1 MICKQFTPGPSIVH
15 QGCLR
20 QYTVFSNHVLDLEKD
35 YDSYWRCG
43 TLMELKLF
51 AISGSTLKAF
61 GSYTT
66 ERPFHYSLN
75 CTLHG
80 PSAEKL
86 RASSQGFELNVV
98 YWLVEF
104 ALKGFPHHFRFS
116 LCKRRTTIQEI
127 L

>member
-1 MICKQFTPGPSIVH
+1 MK
-15 QGCLR
+15 
-20 QYTVFSNHVLDLEKD
+20 
-35 YDSYWRCG
+35 
-43 TLMELKLF
+43 LKLF
-51 AISGSTLKAF
+51 AISGSRLNAF
-61 GSYTT
+61 GSYTF

-104 ALKGFPHHFRFS
+104 ALKRFPPS
-116 LCKRRTTIQEI
+116 LSFQSM
-127 L
+127 